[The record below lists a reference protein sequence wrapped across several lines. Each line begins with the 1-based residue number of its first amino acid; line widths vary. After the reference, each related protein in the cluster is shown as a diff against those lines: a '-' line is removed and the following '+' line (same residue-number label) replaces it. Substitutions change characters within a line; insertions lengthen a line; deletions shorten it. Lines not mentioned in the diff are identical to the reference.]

1 MRGRYVVSLNNKRSN
16 NFSYDETFNNL
27 TIEFLS

>member
-1 MRGRYVVSLNNKRSN
+1 MRGRYVVSLNKRSN